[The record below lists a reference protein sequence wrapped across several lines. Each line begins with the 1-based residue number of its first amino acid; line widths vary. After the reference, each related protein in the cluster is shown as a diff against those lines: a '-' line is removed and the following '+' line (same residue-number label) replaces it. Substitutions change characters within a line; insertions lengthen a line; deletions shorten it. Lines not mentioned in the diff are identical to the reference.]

1 MNYQTLDASLYHSL
15 LLAGFTNLKNNV
27 TEVND
32 LNVFPIPDGDTGDN
46 MLATI
51 GGGVHLME
59 DIKNSSLGEITKKVS
74 DGMLL
79 SARGNSGV
87 ILSQMFDGIAKGFE
101 NVEISDVETL
111 ANAMKLGVQYAYQ
124 SVETPVEGTMLTV
137 MKDASDFAFT
147 HVNGSSD
154 VLSYFNDFVSEA
166 HHALQRT
173 PELLDVLKNA
183 GVIDSGGA
191 GIVYIFEGFVKALK
205 GEEVPHLES
214 EKTETKTI
222 DFSKFNENTVMKFGY
237 CTEFLLQLQHAKIDI
252 KNFKLEEIISYLKT
266 KGDSIVALLNGTVVK
281 VHVHTMNPG
290 EILDHCLKYGEY
302 LTVKIEN
309 MTLQHNETIK
319 ENKKPKYKKNPV
331 RKKMG
336 VVVVLNGDGLK
347 AMFSQLGVD
356 VVIDGGQGMNP
367 AVEDFFEA
375 YDAVNADEI
384 IVFPNNSNV
393 IMAAQKSKEVYK
405 KSNVHVME
413 SKNVGQAYVA
423 LTGADINPD
432 DVDQLC
438 QDFEYL
444 VKHSKV
450 GLVSKAIRDSNID
463 QREIHIGDYVG
474 MVNKKILVNDI
485 DEFKTGLSLI
495 DQLTDDRDEFI
506 ICLAGKNVSHED
518 REKFDSLVKDRY
530 PSLEYYRVDGE
541 QDIYDFILVIQ

>member
-1 MNYQTLDASLYHSL
+1 M
-15 LLAGFTNLKNNV
+15 
-27 TEVND
+27 
-32 LNVFPIPDGDTGDN
+32 
-46 MLATI
+46 
-51 GGGVHLME
+51 
-59 DIKNSSLGEITKKVS
+59 
-74 DGMLL
+74 
-79 SARGNSGV
+79 
-87 ILSQMFDGIAKGFE
+87 
-101 NVEISDVETL
+101 
-111 ANAMKLGVQYAYQ
+111 
-124 SVETPVEGTMLTV
+124 
-137 MKDASDFAFT
+137 
-147 HVNGSSD
+147 
-154 VLSYFNDFVSEA
+154 
-166 HHALQRT
+166 
-173 PELLDVLKNA
+173 
-183 GVIDSGGA
+183 
-191 GIVYIFEGFVKALK
+191 
-205 GEEVPHLES
+205 
-214 EKTETKTI
+214 
-222 DFSKFNENTVMKFGY
+222 
-237 CTEFLLQLQHAKIDI
+237 
-252 KNFKLEEIISYLKT
+252 EEIISYLKT